1 MSDNDSLRRRETAP
15 DDDIVCEKRGRIGWI
30 RFNRPGA
37 RNAMTWR
44 MYEALAQA
52 CERFDKDE
60 EVILIALRGEG
71 GEAFVAGTDI
81 TQFVDFTTPE
91 DGIDYERRIDAIIGG
106 LERVE
111 TPTVALIDGYC
122 VGGGAAIA
130 LACDFRY
137 ANEAFKFGIPIAKTL
152 GNCMSITNVSR
163 LVDCLGVAR
172 TKRVLMLARMI
183 EAEEAAAVGLLDGVV
198 AGGELDGCAEALA
211 ERLAGHAPLTMRA
224 AKRCVNQVLETRR
237 PASDAA
243 DDLIAR
249 CYTSEDFRGAV
260 RRFVDK
266 TPYTWQGR

>member
-1 MSDNDSLRRRETAP
+1 MTQNDEIICSKEGA
-15 DDDIVCEKRGRIGWI
+15 IGWI
-30 RFNRPGA
+30 RFNRPQA
-37 RNAMTWR
+37 RNAMTWH
-44 MYEALAQA
+44 MYETMTQA
-52 CERFDKDE
+52 SQRFDADDE
-60 EVILIALRGEG
+60 VKLIAFRGEG

-81 TQFVDFTTPE
+81 KQFVDFARPE
-91 DGIDYERRIDAIIGG
+91 DGIDYERRIDRVIGG
-106 LERVE
+106 LERLA

-137 ANEAFKFGIPIAKTL
+137 ANADFKFGIPIARTL
-152 GNCMSITNVSR
+152 GNCLSITNVAR
-163 LVDCLGVAR
+163 LIDLIGVAR

-183 EAEEAAAVGLLDGVV
+183 EAEEAASIGLVDEVVESPALDER
-198 AGGELDGCAEALA
+198 ARTLA

-224 AKRCVNQVLETRR
+224 AKTAINRILEARR
-237 PASDAA
+237 PAHDAA
-243 DDLIAR
+243 DDLIAQ